1 MTIVTSITYSITLR
15 RLTKLKHYLIG
26 NSVTSYIIAATLD
39 YLQHDFSIML
49 NDRPL
54 QIPPI
59 LLLKYKDDEELHT
72 LFKIF
77 KLEPS
82 IANIEK
88 YTKRIKVGYLYD
100 GKIHS
105 KLTDSAKTAYLNK
118 QKRTNSPTNISDSM
132 SSYSAI
138 LLNKIIPLLQDRYS
152 YTLVNKIPL
161 QNVTIYNTI
170 YNEKYS
176 KNVYLA
182 YITKEKIDLFDYDYV
197 YDCNEHSKIKRYSR
211 QFTEYIEKP
220 THIKS
225 FEIRNYYDEPT
236 IYTTYNVL
244 NNVTTIDIG
253 RLATQSQ
260 LKQEDVIKYILKNRR
275 QQK

>member
-1 MTIVTSITYSITLR
+1 MKY
-15 RLTKLKHYLIG
+15 YLVG

-39 YLQHDFSIML
+39 YLDYDFNIVL

-54 QIPPI
+54 EIPPI
-59 LLLKYKDDEELHT
+59 LLLKYKDDEELNT

-82 IANIEK
+82 VANIEK
-88 YTKRIKVGYLYD
+88 YTKQINVGYLYD

-105 KLTDSAKTAYLNK
+105 ELTDAAKTAYLKK
-118 QKRTNSPTNISDSM
+118 QKRINSPTNISDSM
-132 SSYSAI
+132 NSYNAI
-138 LLNKIIPLLQDRYS
+138 LLNKIVPLLQDRYAH
-152 YTLVNKIPL
+152 TIVNNIPSK
-161 QNVTIYNTI
+161 NITIYNSL

-176 KNVYLA
+176 KNVYFE
-182 YITKEKIDLFDYDYV
+182 YITNEKIDLLDYDYV

-220 THIKS
+220 THIES
-225 FEIRNYYDEPT
+225 FEIKNYYDEPT
-236 IYTTYNVL
+236 IYTAHNVL

-260 LKQEDVIKYILKNRR
+260 LKQEDIIKYVLKTGGN
-275 QQK
+275 KKWSLT

>member
-1 MTIVTSITYSITLR
+1 M
-15 RLTKLKHYLIG
+15 KHYLIG

-39 YLQHDFSIML
+39 YLNNDFNIVL

-54 QIPPI
+54 KIPPI
-59 LLLKYKDDEELHT
+59 LLLKYKDDKELNT

-82 IANIEK
+82 VANLVK

-132 SSYSAI
+132 SSYNAI
-138 LLNKIIPLLQDRYS
+138 LLNKIVPFLQDRYS
-152 YTLVNKIPL
+152 HTLVNKIPSK
-161 QNVTIYNTI
+161 NVTIYNSM

-176 KNVYLA
+176 KNVYLE
-182 YITKEKIDLFDYDYV
+182 YITKEKIDLLDYDYV
-197 YDCNEHSKIKRYSR
+197 YDCNEDSKIKRYSQ

-220 THIKS
+220 THIES
-225 FEIRNYYDEPT
+225 FEIKNYYDEPT

-244 NNVTTIDIG
+244 NNVTTTDIG

-260 LKQEDVIKYILKNRR
+260 LKQEDIIKYILQTGGNK
-275 QQK
+275 K